1 MPLSFGAAMSIAVSV
16 RILPSRGLLLASC
29 GMLFIAMVT
38 AAYSIFMLP
47 LHIILQFAL
56 LFVLSTLMVARF
68 ILLIKRRSAYSLD
81 IAASGRMILRKFPGN
96 GKDTPVM
103 VVRLC
108 RETTLWP
115 YVMMLHLRP
124 EQGAVQ
130 IVPVLRDS
138 VDASAWRAL
147 SVALRWLAI
156 HERNQKNTSL
166 TIGNF

>member
-1 MPLSFGAAMSIAVSV
+1 MSIAISV

-29 GMLFIAMVT
+29 SMLFIAMVT
-38 AAYSIFMLP
+38 AAYSVFILP
-47 LHIILQFAL
+47 LNIILQFVL
-56 LFVLSTLMVARF
+56 LFVLSALMVSRF

-96 GKDTPVM
+96 GEDAPAM

-115 YVMMLHLRP
+115 HVMMLHLRP
-124 EQGAVQ
+124 EQGIVQ

-147 SVALRWLAI
+147 SVALRWLAV

-166 TIGNF
+166 TMGNF